1 MQTDATLL
9 ANNSQLFW
17 ELLPKLNLPKKKKKR
32 RVNLRFTEKLL
43 LGLKHHNS
51 LEAQSL

>member
-17 ELLPKLNLPKKKKKR
+17 ELLPKLNLPKKKKESESPIYGET
-32 RVNLRFTEKLL
+32 VI
-43 LGLKHHNS
+43 GP
-51 LEAQSL
+51 